1 MPCSK
6 RCVAKLWRSLWGA
19 TRLGISG
26 ICAAA
31 WQARVSWRVDIG
43 LTGSRPGNSQAS
55 TSSALRPSDPVPVA
69 QKVEQ
74 HRGEHRLA
82 ILAALA
88 LLDAQHHPLRVD
100 IGDLER
106 NDLGDTQSG
115 AIGDAQRR
123 LVFDARR
130 RLQKARNLLGAQNN
144 RHLARF
150 MEGRQRLW
158 GGCAVGGDGGKETP

>member
-6 RCVAKLWRSLWGA
+6 RCVAKLWRSVWGE
-19 TRLGISG
+19 TRLVISA

-100 IGDLER
+100 
-106 NDLGDTQSG
+106 LGDAQSG
-115 AIGDAQRR
+115 TIGDAQRR
-123 LVFDARR
+123 LVSDAWR
-130 RLQKARNLLGAQNN
+130 RLQKTSHLLGA
-144 RHLARF
+144 
-150 MEGRQRLW
+150 
-158 GGCAVGGDGGKETP
+158 

>member
-1 MPCSK
+1 MHRIVLPLTKCS
-6 RCVAKLWRSLWGA
+6 RRIRTTVSTMNSSAPSSDG
-19 TRLGISG
+19 
-26 ICAAA
+26 AAA

-106 NDLGDTQSG
+106 NDLGDAQSG

-123 LVFDARR
+123 LVFDAWR
-130 RLQKARNLLGAQNN
+130 RLQKTSHLLGA
-144 RHLARF
+144 
-150 MEGRQRLW
+150 
-158 GGCAVGGDGGKETP
+158 